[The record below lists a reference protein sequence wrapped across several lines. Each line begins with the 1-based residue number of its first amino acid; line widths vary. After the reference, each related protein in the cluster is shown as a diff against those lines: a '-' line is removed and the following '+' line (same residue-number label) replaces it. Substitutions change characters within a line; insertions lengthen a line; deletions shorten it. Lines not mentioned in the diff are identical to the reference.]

1 MNKSE
6 RHTQFTHSL
15 ILLITA
21 IIWGTSF
28 VAQSAGMQLVAP
40 VIYNCIRMF
49 LGGLILIPI
58 ILIRNKMLNKQGKA
72 IDNTRI
78 SIKYGIAAGVILCIA
93 SNLQNVAMINTSAG
107 KAGFMT
113 AFYIVLVPVVGIFV
127 KKKTTILTWFSVFI
141 ALVGLYFL
149 CIGRDNDFV
158 FEPSDILLI
167 GCALF
172 FSFHI
177 LYVDT
182 VSKKIDGLT
191 LSCTQFLISG
201 LISIPFIFIVDV
213 LILHMP
219 VSMEAISA
227 AWWPIAYS
235 GFMSCGVAY
244 TLQVIGQK
252 GVNPTLASLIMSL
265 ESVVSAISGLIIL
278 NQRLTYDETLGCIIM
293 FTAVILAQLPTK
305 SKSDISG

>member
-6 RHTQFTHSL
+6 RHTQLTHSL

-40 VIYNCIRMF
+40 IIYNCIRML
-49 LGGLILIPI
+49 LGGLVLIPI
-58 ILIRNKMLNKQGKA
+58 IIIRNIILKKHGKPE
-72 IDNTRI
+72 INTRI
-78 SIKYGIAAGVILCIA
+78 SIKYGIGAGIILFIA
-93 SNLQNVAMINTSAG
+93 SSLQNVAMINTSAG

-113 AFYIVLVPVVGIFV
+113 AFYIVLVPVVGIFI
-127 KKKTTILTWFSVFI
+127 KKKTTMLTWFSVFI

-149 CIGRDNDFV
+149 CIGRDNEFI

-191 LSCTQFLISG
+191 LSCTQFIVTG
-201 LISIPFIFIVDV
+201 LISIPFIYIVDV

-219 VSMEAISA
+219 VSFEAISA
-227 AWWPIAYS
+227 ARWPIAYS

-265 ESVVSAISGLIIL
+265 ESVVSAISGLLIL
-278 NQRLTYDETLGCIIM
+278 KQRLTMDETIGCIVM
-293 FTAVILAQLPTK
+293 FGAVILAQIPYEPGK
-305 SKSDISG
+305 SKH